1 MGVLKISRLRSGA
14 WFSKL
19 SSPFTPSRPSQ
30 LSERELNPLARTLL
44 YAVLIAFA
52 AMTIYPIFW
61 VIISSF
67 KTTQA
72 FQLNRLGLPSPWVV
86 INYPQAWTMGNF
98 GVLFLNS
105 LFYTGAAT
113 LAVILGSLSA
123 GFAFAKIPSRATPFL
138 YGSFI
143 VGLLL
148 TIQSIMVPLFLLI
161 NAVGLYNTRLGV
173 LIPYVGLCLPLGVY
187 LCTEYIRSIP
197 DSVIESARIDGAGYL
212 TIFFRI
218 VAPMA
223 KPVVAT
229 LAVLTIQH
237 VWNEFMLINILVSRP
252 SLKSLPVGILMFSGA
267 LSTDYGKQFA
277 ALVIGMV
284 PMIVFYLIFRNHIA
298 RGVAAGAIKG

>member
-1 MGVLKISRLRSGA
+1 MD
-14 WFSKL
+14 
-19 SSPFTPSRPSQ
+19 
-30 LSERELNPLARTLL
+30 
-44 YAVLIAFA
+44 
-52 AMTIYPIFW
+52 
-61 VIISSF
+61 
-67 KTTQA
+67 
-72 FQLNRLGLPSPWVV
+72 
-86 INYPQAWTMGNF
+86 
-98 GVLFLNS
+98 S
-105 LFYTGAAT
+105 LFYTGVAT
-113 LAVILGSLSA
+113 LAVIFGSLSA
-123 GFAFAKIPSRATPFL
+123 GFAFAKIPSRATPLL

-143 VGLLL
+143 VGILL
-148 TIQSIMVPLFLLI
+148 TIQSIMVPLFLMI
-161 NAVGLYNTRLGV
+161 NAAGLYNTRLGV
-173 LIPYVGLCLPLGVY
+173 LIPYVGFGLPLGVY

-197 DSVIESARIDGAGYL
+197 DSVIESARIDGAGYF

-284 PMIVFYLIFRNHIA
+284 PMIAFYLIFRNQIA